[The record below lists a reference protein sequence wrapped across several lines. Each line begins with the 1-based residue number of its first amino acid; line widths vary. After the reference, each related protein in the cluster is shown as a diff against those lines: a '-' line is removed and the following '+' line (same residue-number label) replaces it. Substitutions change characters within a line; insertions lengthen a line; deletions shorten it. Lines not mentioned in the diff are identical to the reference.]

1 MLGAVEADV
10 VIGSFVMAW
19 TLAMIDDNASVSGT
33 AANAPRLELG
43 GRTPIGVSPS
53 PEPPLEMVLDT
64 LDDTTLT
71 FDKNKACLSICS
83 SY

>member
-53 PEPPLEMVLDT
+53 PVPPLEMVLDT
-64 LDDTTLT
+64 LDETTLT
-71 FDKNKACLSICS
+71 FDK
-83 SY
+83 